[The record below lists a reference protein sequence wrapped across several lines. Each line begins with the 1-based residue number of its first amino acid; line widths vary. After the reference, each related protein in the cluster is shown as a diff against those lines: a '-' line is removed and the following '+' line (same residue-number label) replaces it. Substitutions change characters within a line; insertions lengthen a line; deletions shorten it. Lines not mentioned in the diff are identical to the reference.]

1 MTFCLVDAVDPES
14 MLIPLSSTSEAGRH
28 KLTKRRCSRSTQ
40 DGCSTA
46 WDPLKLLIVKTKV
59 PALTDG
65 FPWQLSCF
73 IKQLHMP
80 RVGRIMVSPLMKL
93 VGRKYLLFLSPGM
106 VGVLF
111 VCHILGT
118 LCLMVPPS
126 VMAGPTIQAPHVE
139 HVMPGDRR
147 CSDLVTPSTERMSS
161 GVVLAFDSTVIPPV
175 VVSQGSIPCADLIC
189 SPPKTGVPLYT
200 LLCTFRI

>member
-1 MTFCLVDAVDPES
+1 
-14 MLIPLSSTSEAGRH
+14 
-28 KLTKRRCSRSTQ
+28 
-40 DGCSTA
+40 
-46 WDPLKLLIVKTKV
+46 
-59 PALTDG
+59 
-65 FPWQLSCF
+65 
-73 IKQLHMP
+73 
-80 RVGRIMVSPLMKL
+80 MVSPIMKL
-93 VGRKYLLFLSPGM
+93 VGRKFLLFLSPGM

-147 CSDLVTPSTERMSS
+147 CSDLVTPSAERMNSV
-161 GVVLAFDSTVIPPV
+161 VVLAIDSTVIPPV
-175 VVSQGSIPCADLIC
+175 VVSQGSIPCADLIW